1 MPVSLATPVT
11 IPAAEAATYPY
22 VWFTQIHVQA
32 ADPATDRA
40 SAGLR
45 LPPTTVRATCW

>member
-32 ADPATDRA
+32 ADPATDA
-40 SAGLR
+40 QVLVCAC
-45 LPPTTVRATCW
+45 PTTVRATCW